1 MHLVWNPAVKD
12 EIMVM
17 LVEDNPR
24 YREVIALALK
34 QEPRL
39 QLASQF
45 GTAEIALR
53 SLREKPNGDV
63 PDIILLDLRLP
74 GMDGL
79 EALPLF
85 IAAAPGARIMILTQS
100 DNEADV
106 LRAISLGAAGYLL
119 KSSTVNMIVEGIR
132 TVMKGGA
139 SLDAGVARFII
150 NTLKT
155 RLPRSG
161 AEGLLTSR
169 QMEILTLLGEGLLKK
184 EIAER
189 LALSYATVDEHVAH
203 IYERLGVRNAPSA
216 VNKAHLLG
224 LFPPGGHRA

>member
-1 MHLVWNPAVKD
+1 MNDNIL
-12 EIMVM
+12 VM

-34 QEPRL
+34 PEPGIHL
-39 QLASQF
+39 GSQF
-45 GTAEIALR
+45 STAEIALR
-53 SLREKPNGDV
+53 SLRENANGEA
-63 PDIILLDLRLP
+63 PDLIVLDLRLP

-79 EALPLF
+79 EALPQFL
-85 IAAAPGARIMILTQS
+85 AAAPGAKIMVLTQS
-100 DNEADV
+100 DHEADV
-106 LRAISLGAAGYLL
+106 LRAISLGASGYLL
-119 KSSTVNMIVEGIR
+119 KSSTANTIIEGIR
-132 TVMKGGA
+132 TVMNGGA
-139 SLDAGVARFII
+139 SLDAGVACFII

-155 RLPRSG
+155 RLPKGG

-203 IYERLGVRNAPSA
+203 IYERLGVRNAPAA
-216 VNKAHLLG
+216 VNKGHILG
-224 LFPPGGHRA
+224 LFPVGGHRAGQPR

>member
-1 MHLVWNPAVKD
+1 MKST
-12 EIMVM
+12 IRVM

-24 YREVIALALK
+24 YREVIVLALK
-34 QEPRL
+34 QEPAI

-53 SLREKPNGDV
+53 SLRDPSNHER
-63 PDIILLDLRLP
+63 PDLILLDLRLP

-79 EALPLF
+79 EALPQFLS
-85 IAAAPGARIMILTQS
+85 AAPDAKIMILTQS

-106 LRAISLGAAGYLL
+106 LRAISLGATGYLL
-119 KSSTVNMIVEGIR
+119 KSSTVITIVEGIR
-132 TVMKGGA
+132 TVMNGGA

-150 NTLKT
+150 NSLKT
-155 RLPRSG
+155 RLPKGG
-161 AEGLLTSR
+161 AETLLTGR
-169 QMEILTLLGEGLLKK
+169 QLEILTLLSGGFLKK

-189 LALSYATVDEHVAH
+189 LKISYATVDEHVAH
-203 IYERLGVRNAPSA
+203 IYERLGVRNAPAA

-224 LFPPGGHRA
+224 LFPSKGDRIR

>member
-1 MHLVWNPAVKD
+1 MKST
-12 EIMVM
+12 IRVM

-34 QEPRL
+34 QEPAI

-53 SLREKPNGDV
+53 SLRDPSNLAR
-63 PDIILLDLRLP
+63 PDLILLDLRLP

-79 EALPLF
+79 EALPQFLS
-85 IAAAPGARIMILTQS
+85 AVPDAKIMILTQS

-106 LRAISLGAAGYLL
+106 LRAISLGATGYLL
-119 KSSTVNMIVEGIR
+119 KSSTVIMIVEGIR
-132 TVMKGGA
+132 TVMNGGA

-150 NTLKT
+150 NNLKT
-155 RLPRSG
+155 RLPKGG
-161 AEGLLTSR
+161 AETLLTGR
-169 QMEILTLLGEGLLKK
+169 QLEILTLLSGGFLKK

-189 LALSYATVDEHVAH
+189 LKISYATVDEHVAH
-203 IYERLGVRNAPSA
+203 IYERLGVRNAPAA

-224 LFPPGGHRA
+224 LFVPTDGHHSRHPPA